1 MDAVGSSLP
10 SKLRSSLMPSLTSS
24 PEWLAL
30 KSHAAA
36 LSQKHLRD
44 LFSSE
49 PNRFEQLSR
58 LELNLLFD
66 FSRQRVIPETLTLLV
81 RLAEARGLRARID
94 AMFAGEKINTT
105 ENRAVLHTALRNRSD
120 RSVLVDGQ
128 DVMPEVRASL
138 DKMRNFVEGVHGGRI
153 HGHNG
158 KPFTDI
164 VNIGIGGSDLGIVM
178 ATEALAKFRNRN
190 LRLHCVSNIDGVQMG
205 DVLERVDPARTL
217 FVVCSKT
224 FTTLETL
231 TNAKI
236 ARQWIVDRL
245 GEGAPARHFAAVSTN
260 SKAMDSFLIPPQN
273 RFTMWDWVGGR
284 YSLWSAVGLSIALA
298 LGMDQF
304 ELILEG
310 GHEMDE
316 HFRTVPFENNLPV
329 LMGLL
334 GVWNN
339 NFLGLNSLAV
349 LPYDQRLHRFPAYLQ
364 QLEME
369 SNGKRTTLAGQE
381 VDYDTGPVI
390 WGEPGSNAQHSFFQ
404 LLHQGTAQVA
414 LDFLAPVNASS
425 SYQQQQNL
433 ALANC
438 FAQSQAFAFGQTG
451 EQVRADLSSKGTT
464 EPEIARLIPHKIH
477 AGNRPSSIILFPR
490 LGPKT
495 LGRLIALYEH
505 KVFTQ
510 SVIWGIN
517 AFDQWG
523 VELGKKLADSLA
535 PALID
540 SSNSK
545 PDSSLTHLLAQVL
558 KWRS

>member
-1 MDAVGSSLP
+1 MQLP
-10 SKLRSSLMPSLTSS
+10 Q
-24 PEWLAL
+24 WQAL
-30 KSHAAA
+30 SAHAA
-36 LSQKHLRD
+36 QMRQRHLRD
-44 LFSSE
+44 LFAADPQRAE
-49 PNRFEQLSR
+49 KLSR
-58 LELNLLFD
+58 EELNLLFD
-66 FSRQRVIPETLTLLV
+66 FSRQLLDGETIRLL
-81 RLAEARGLRARID
+81 LALAQARGLKERIA
-94 AMFAGEKINTT
+94 AMFAGEKINVT
-105 ENRAVLHTALRNRSD
+105 ENRAVLHVALRNRSD
-120 RSVLVDGQ
+120 RPILVDGQ
-128 DVMPEVRASL
+128 DVMPEVRAGL
-138 DKMRNFVEGVHGGRI
+138 AKMRNFVDGMHGGRI
-153 HGHNG
+153 HGATG
-158 KPFTDI
+158 KTFTDV

-178 ATEALAKFRNRN
+178 ATEALAGLRNRN
-190 LRLHCVSNIDGVQMG
+190 LRLHCVSNIDGVQLG
-205 DVLERVDPARTL
+205 DVLEKADPARTM

-260 SKAMDSFLIPPQN
+260 AKAMDAFLIPPQN

-284 YSLWSAVGLSIALA
+284 YSVWSAVGLSVALA

-304 ELILEG
+304 ERMLEG
-310 GHEMDE
+310 GYEMDQ
-316 HFRTVPFENNLPV
+316 HFASAPFEQNLPV
-329 LMGLL
+329 LMGLI
-334 GVWNN
+334 GVWNRD
-339 NFLGLNSLAV
+339 FLGMDSLAV

-369 SNGKRTTLAGQE
+369 SNGKRTTLDGATVG
-381 VDYDTGPVI
+381 YGTGGVI

-404 LLHQGTAQVA
+404 LLHQGTANVA
-414 LDFLAPVNASS
+414 LDFLAPVNGSS
-425 SYQQQQNL
+425 PYQQQQDL

-438 FAQSQAFAFGQTG
+438 FAQAQAFAFGQT
-451 EQVRADLSSKGTT
+451 EQQVRADLAAKGLP
-464 EPEIARLIPHKIH
+464 ESEIARLTPHKVH
-477 AGNRPSSIILFPR
+477 PGNRPSSIVLFPR

-535 PALID
+535 PAIEDPTKNTD
-540 SSNSK
+540 SA
-545 PDSSLTHLLAQVL
+545 LQGLLAQAA